1 MERLTARLNIYSGAQ
16 LPDLQNSYP
25 WKFNEEL
32 LFKKLCVIVNG
43 DTWFSKNMDLKKK
56 LCNEWK
62 SADKDRRVKIATYYV
77 RDWGGIKTNK
87 PATIERY
94 VEILSNGKQPEF
106 SGVASWSKIAAIV
119 NPEAHA
125 IFDTRVAFSLNAL
138 QFLSEAGVSGWFPKM
153 GGRNTLIERVKPAID
168 ERAKIQ
174 VWPKVQKEKA
184 YLTYINLLKL
194 VNASLESTP
203 GLAPL
208 EMVLFA
214 NAEALAHEVLRK
226 LECPLTVSAG

>member
-1 MERLTARLNIYSGAQ
+1 MERLKTRLNIYSGEQ
-16 LPDLQNSYP
+16 LLVLQKNYA
-25 WKFNEEL
+25 WKFKEDFLYENLGLSVE
-32 LFKKLCVIVNG
+32 G
-43 DTWFSKNMDLKKK
+43 DGWFAKNMDLKKK

-94 VEILSNGKQPEF
+94 VEILSDGKQPEF
-106 SGVASWSKIAAIV
+106 RGVASWSKIAAIV
-119 NPEAHA
+119 NPETHA
-125 IFDTRVAFSLNAL
+125 IFDARVAFSLNAL

-153 GGRNTLIERVKPAID
+153 GGRNKLIERVKLVID
-168 ERAKIQ
+168 ERAKSQ
-174 VWPKVQKEKA
+174 VWPTVQKEKA
-184 YLTYINLLKL
+184 YLTYIDLLKS
-194 VNASLESTP
+194 VNAGLESTP

-214 NAEALAHEVLRK
+214 NAEVLAHEIQKK
-226 LECPLTVSAG
+226 LE